1 MVALRRNLAVSMA
14 KLMTMSDQQLPPQQ
28 PRPRKIPPHILRRR
42 RIVAVIILLILLA
55 LIGWGIWALIGLF
68 LPDDDDQSTPQP
80 QPTVTETVT
89 PSPEETEDDE
99 DEEQSADACD
109 PQMLTVTGDTDQE
122 SYDPD
127 ETPEFTL
134 TVTHDGDVLC
144 DASLGSDQQSF
155 VVEDADGDF
164 VFSTRACQVDPQEQI
179 VEMEPGQ
186 SEEVTFEW
194 ERVITDEDCETTLD
208 DAEPGEY
215 QLIVAMGEREA
226 EPVTFEL
233 EED

>member
-1 MVALRRNLAVSMA
+1 MA
-14 KLMTMSDQQLPPQQ
+14 KLGIMSDQQLPPQQ

-68 LPDDDDQSTPQP
+68 LPDDDDQATP
-80 QPTVTETVT
+80 QPTVTETAS
-89 PSPEETEDDE
+89 PSPEESEEHDD
-99 DEEQSADACD
+99 EQSADACD
-109 PQMLTVTGDTDQE
+109 PQMLTVTGGTDQE
-122 SYDPD
+122 SYGPD

-155 VVEDADGDF
+155 VVEDADGEF

-194 ERVITDEDCETTLD
+194 ERVGTDEDCETIID
-208 DAEPGEY
+208 EVEPGEY
-215 QLIVAMGEREA
+215 QLVVAMGEREA

-233 EED
+233 EDD

>member
-1 MVALRRNLAVSMA
+1 
-14 KLMTMSDQQLPPQQ
+14 MSDQQLPPRQS
-28 PRPRKIPPHILRRR
+28 RPRKIPPHILRRR
-42 RIVAVIILLILLA
+42 RIVAVIILLIILA

-68 LPDDDDQSTPQP
+68 LPDDDDQATPQP
-80 QPTVTETVT
+80 QPTVTETVS
-89 PSPEETEDDE
+89 PSSEESEDDDD
-99 DEEQSADACD
+99 DEPSADACD
-109 PQMLTVTGDTDQE
+109 PEMLTVIGATDQE
-122 SYDPD
+122 SYGPD

-155 VVEDADGDF
+155 VVEDADGEF

-194 ERVITDEDCETTLD
+194 ERVGTDEDCETIID
-208 DAEPGEY
+208 DVEPGEY
-215 QLIVAMGEREA
+215 QLVVAMGEREA